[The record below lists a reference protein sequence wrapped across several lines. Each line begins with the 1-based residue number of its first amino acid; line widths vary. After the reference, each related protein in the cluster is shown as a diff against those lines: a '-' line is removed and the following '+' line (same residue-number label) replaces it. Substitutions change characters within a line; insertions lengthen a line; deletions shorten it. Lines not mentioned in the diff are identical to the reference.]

1 MKHKILYVIDNMQY
15 GGGERAFGQLISLLS
30 KDKYEIDVAC
40 KPGGVFEEK
49 IISSGASLRPVDMGS
64 RYSPK
69 AILQLFSIMKKR
81 SIDIV
86 HSQGGRAD
94 FFTRVAAKLAGVPII
109 VSTIAMPVEGFDVN
123 PLRKSVYA
131 AFDRFSERFV
141 DKFIVVSKA
150 LEHALIEK
158 HRINKEKV
166 VLVPNGIEVE
176 EYRPWGAERR
186 AQSAEGGSQES
197 GIGGQGVGGKGQG
210 VREEFGLGNKIP
222 LVGAIGRLVW
232 QKGFEYL
239 IKAIPSVAEKFPEAK
254 ILIVGEG
261 ELEAKL
267 KAESEKLKVRDKI
280 IFTGF
285 RQDIKEILSAIDIL
299 AMPSLLEGMPFVILE
314 AMAMA
319 KPIVATDIESITEI
333 LDNGKTGILVPPK
346 DPDALSRA
354 IISLLTD
361 GDKARQMGF
370 KARMTVEE
378 KFRVEVIVD
387 RVEKVYQELLQS
399 LALKKR

>member
-176 EYRPWGAERR
+176 EYRPEERGVEHGA
-186 AQSAEGGSQES
+186 
-197 GIGGQGVGGKGQG
+197 GGKGHG

-370 KARMTVEE
+370 EARMTVEE